1 MTNKKWKMRQI
12 FVAFSEYRN
21 FSIGFDYFFEN
32 QKNKGWNWDCTFCMW
47 LFREIWYS
55 PRLEYLLLQV
65 YRAHNKTMRI
75 YVFRNN
81 FGYHV
86 PPKKK
91 KWKISKMLKVGFI
104 HKISRFFLSFS
115 ILSLQVQIFWKSLFH
130 LRFDGAD

>member
-21 FSIGFDYFFEN
+21 FSIEFDYSFEN

-55 PRLEYLLLQV
+55 PRLECLLLQA

-86 PPKKK
+86 PPKEEKK
-91 KWKISKMLKVGFI
+91 WIYLFISISSLFFFRKSKKNSSLKHKFRYFLWKISAV
-104 HKISRFFLSFS
+104 
-115 ILSLQVQIFWKSLFH
+115 
-130 LRFDGAD
+130 